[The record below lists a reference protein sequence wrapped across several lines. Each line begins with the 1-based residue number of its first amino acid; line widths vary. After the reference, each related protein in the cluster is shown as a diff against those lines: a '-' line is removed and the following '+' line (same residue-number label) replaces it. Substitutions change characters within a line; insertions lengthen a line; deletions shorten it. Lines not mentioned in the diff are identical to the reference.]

1 MDCKKIASESSK
13 CKAYRSEAED
23 CICEKESVSKY
34 SPCAVQD
41 NEDLIRQIYSPIH
54 VDEDG
59 RLKPLA
65 FEDAS
70 NRGMSVN
77 KKNYISKEE
86 LEGKISKKLKID
98 ENRGKKRSCKGVAI
112 AKCSEIR
119 GLKQKEKDSETR
131 LFCIYDTATD
141 KDKSHADICQAIS
154 GRKAGSK
161 ARYELRK
168 VFSEFP
174 FDLKKLF
181 DKDSKK

>member
-1 MDCKKIASESSK
+1 MISQLMDCKKIASESSK

-77 KKNYISKEE
+77 KKIISQKRNWKE
-86 LEGKISKKLKID
+86 
-98 ENRGKKRSCKGVAI
+98 R
-112 AKCSEIR
+112 
-119 GLKQKEKDSETR
+119 
-131 LFCIYDTATD
+131 YP
-141 KDKSHADICQAIS
+141 KS
-154 GRKAGSK
+154 
-161 ARYELRK
+161 
-168 VFSEFP
+168 
-174 FDLKKLF
+174 
-181 DKDSKK
+181 